1 MNEFINKNKCKEEK
15 KIILKKPMHIY
26 LFIMKTILYLSISYI
41 LICIC
46 FYKTT
51 NYYFL

>member
-26 LFIMKTILYLSISYI
+26 FFIMIENYFIFIYI
-41 LICIC
+41 I
-46 FYKTT
+46 YT
-51 NYYFL
+51 NLHLFL